1 MGTKQFLALLEVDK
15 IQSYIFATN
24 ELKEI
29 RGASY
34 LLSEINEKKTREI
47 LQHYPNAEKPPILSI
62 GGVTKVIFNDEN
74 DADKFLKEMEEIYR
88 QELLSISV
96 TTHKEP
102 IDGDFS
108 AALAKGEKAIRRKKE
123 SKQYSYPLNTSP
135 YYKRCALCGIYPA
148 ESKFY
153 DKDEEK
159 YDLLCA
165 SCSVKR
171 DKSKQWLDIHTDIK
185 QKFEANGKVV
195 KDFSIQFKQIGDA
208 SQKEGYMGFIMADA
222 NRMGEK
228 IRKIQ
233 NQNELKKFA
242 EEVENINKRCL
253 VDAIWNAFTNTPLKD
268 NVLPVNIL
276 ILGGDDMMMVTTAET
291 AIEIALEYCDKF
303 QKATKPEISIS
314 AAVVMAK
321 VTYPLNSY
329 VALGEELLKMAKK
342 KSREY
347 LEDDKEVGTIDY
359 KVVTAAFS
367 ESIKITRYKK
377 DRYYKKDNNEFF
389 LTFKPYSLEDMR
401 KLIDFGAELKEN
413 NFPRNKI
420 KSFESILRRG
430 KEASIL
436 EFLTMK
442 SRLSKEQKNVMNKFL
457 TDFNMIDQMP
467 WRKKDDRYESNL
479 LDLVEIYEILGDVK

>member
-208 SQKEGYMGFIMADA
+208 SQKKGIWDLSWLMQTEWGKKL
-222 NRMGEK
+222 EK
-228 IRKIQ
+228 SKIKM
-233 NQNELKKFA
+233 NLK
-242 EEVENINKRCL
+242 NS
-253 VDAIWNAFTNTPLKD
+253 
-268 NVLPVNIL
+268 
-276 ILGGDDMMMVTTAET
+276 
-291 AIEIALEYCDKF
+291 
-303 QKATKPEISIS
+303 QKKWRISIS
-314 AAVVMAK
+314 VV
-321 VTYPLNSY
+321 
-329 VALGEELLKMAKK
+329 
-342 KSREY
+342 
-347 LEDDKEVGTIDY
+347 
-359 KVVTAAFS
+359 
-367 ESIKITRYKK
+367 
-377 DRYYKKDNNEFF
+377 
-389 LTFKPYSLEDMR
+389 
-401 KLIDFGAELKEN
+401 
-413 NFPRNKI
+413 
-420 KSFESILRRG
+420 
-430 KEASIL
+430 
-436 EFLTMK
+436 
-442 SRLSKEQKNVMNKFL
+442 
-457 TDFNMIDQMP
+457 
-467 WRKKDDRYESNL
+467 W
-479 LDLVEIYEILGDVK
+479 